1 LEKPAISM
9 FRAHTVTYTMK
20 MEAAALSTEIVLTYK
35 TTQHLAKPEV
45 PTVLMLRLVGLLG
58 AIIS

>member
-1 LEKPAISM
+1 M

-20 MEAAALSTEIVLTYK
+20 MEAAALSTEFVLTYK
-35 TTQHLAKPEV
+35 TTQHLAKSEV

-58 AIIS
+58 ATIP